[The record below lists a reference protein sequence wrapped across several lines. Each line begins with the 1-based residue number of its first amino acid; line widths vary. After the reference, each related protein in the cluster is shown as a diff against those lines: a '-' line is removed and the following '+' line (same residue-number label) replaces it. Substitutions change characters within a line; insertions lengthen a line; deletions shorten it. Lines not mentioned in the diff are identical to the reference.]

1 MAATITFRPRAGIRE
16 ALDARCAN
24 GGPDRTA
31 VINAALAQY
40 LGVEVS
46 GPDSSSSIGMPSG
59 EPVPRPDPTM
69 VSERGLGGV
78 PIADAPQPKSRRKA
92 RQAVP
97 SPAGEEP
104 PCPHPKESLKRLPY
118 GTQCTECGKMVKP

>member
-31 VINAALAQY
+31 VINAALARY
-40 LGVEVS
+40 LDVTIEES
-46 GPDSSSSIGMPSG
+46 GSL
-59 EPVPRPDPTM
+59 E
-69 VSERGLGGV
+69 
-78 PIADAPQPKSRRKA
+78 APQKPIKASSGTPKGPPRAQVEASKPQKA

-97 SPAGEEP
+97 SPAGEVPE
-104 PCPHPKESLKRLPY
+104 CPHPKAALKKLPY
-118 GTQCTECGKMVKP
+118 GTQCTECGRMLKR